1 MKPKQ
6 AIVLAFLAAVGVI
19 IYLAA
24 GRKPSGSVTDEALG
38 VLSGFRDR
46 MCACKDKA
54 CASKVSED
62 MTRWSQEYAN
72 TTDKTPPN
80 DATTKRLAAIAEDLG
95 KCMTQVMGS
104 AGATAPIG
112 VPTSG
117 DPITAEV
124 ELPFEYSTEKK
135 DWLEAA
141 VAEFQRAN
149 PKVHV
154 KLIGKGSLEAA
165 NAILDGSDK
174 PVLWSPA
181 DSLVANLL
189 ASDWQTKNQAP
200 LFPPSGDTGP
210 QPLVLSPLVFVVW
223 EERAK
228 VLNDSGNH
236 SQLSWK
242 TIRKAVT
249 SPKGWAGIGG
259 KPTWGFVTLGHTDPN
274 RSNSGMQTIALMAYE
289 YFNIT
294 SGLTVEQ
301 MLDPKFQDF
310 VRDIERGVQHF
321 ESSTGTFMTDMI
333 RFGPSKYDI
342 AVVYESL
349 AVSQLENAQGRW
361 GSLHIYYPPVT
372 IWSDH
377 PVVLLDAPWVTADQK
392 KAGAQ
397 LIAFLRSTPI
407 QATALRFGFRP
418 ADTSV
423 PMKTTEGTNPFTKS
437 AQYGLSLELPPA
449 AQPPDG
455 AVIRNMLM
463 MWSRVVK
470 PR

>member
-1 MKPKQ
+1 VKPKH
-6 AIVLAFLAAVGVI
+6 AIVIGFLAAVGVI

-24 GRKPSGSVTDEALG
+24 GRTPSGPTVKAA
-38 VLSGFRDR
+38 SGPVAPVGGPATSDP
-46 MCACKDKA
+46 A
-54 CASKVSED
+54 
-62 MTRWSQEYAN
+62 
-72 TTDKTPPN
+72 TP
-80 DATTKRLAAIAEDLG
+80 D
-95 KCMTQVMGS
+95 
-104 AGATAPIG
+104 
-112 VPTSG
+112 
-117 DPITAEV
+117 V
-124 ELPFEYSTEKK
+124 EISFEYSTEKK

-141 VAEFQRAN
+141 VAAFQQAN
-149 PKVHV
+149 PRIHV
-154 KLIGKGSLEAA
+154 KLIGKGSLDAA

-200 LFPPSGDTGP
+200 LFPTTGDSGP
-210 QPLVLSPLVFVVW
+210 QPLLLTPLVFAVW
-223 EERAK
+223 EERAS
-228 VLNDSGNH
+228 VLVDPASHG
-236 SQLSWK
+236 QLSWK
-242 TIRKAVT
+242 TIHKAVA

-259 KPTWGFVTLGHTDPN
+259 KPAWGFVTLGHTDPN
-274 RSNSGMQTIALMAYE
+274 KSNSGMQAIALMAYE
-289 YFNIT
+289 YFNTT

-301 MLDPKFQDF
+301 LLDSKFQDF
-310 VRDIERGVQHF
+310 VKETERGVQRF
-321 ESSTGTFMTDMI
+321 ESSTGTFMTDMV

-377 PVVLLDAPWVTADQK
+377 PIVLLDAPWVTAAQK
-392 KAGAQ
+392 QAAAR
-397 LIAFLRSTPI
+397 LIGFLRSTPI
-407 QATALRFGFRP
+407 QTTALRFGFRP

-423 PMKTTEGTNPFTKS
+423 PMKTAEGANPFTRS
-437 AQYGLSLELPPA
+437 APYGLSLELPPA

-455 AVIRNMLM
+455 PVIRNMLM

-470 PR
+470 K

>member
-6 AIVLAFLAAVGVI
+6 AIVIGFLVAVGVI
-19 IYLAA
+19 MYLAL
-24 GRKPSGSVTDEALG
+24 GHKSSPSPGNQATGGSGAVA
-38 VLSGFRDR
+38 
-46 MCACKDKA
+46 
-54 CASKVSED
+54 
-62 MTRWSQEYAN
+62 
-72 TTDKTPPN
+72 PN
-80 DATTKRLAAIAEDLG
+80 
-95 KCMTQVMGS
+95 GS
-104 AGATAPIG
+104 PAGA
-112 VPTSG
+112 
-117 DPITAEV
+117 DPNAAEV
-124 ELPFEYSTEKK
+124 EVPFEYSTEKK

-141 VAEFQRAN
+141 VAEFHKAN
-149 PKVHV
+149 PKVRV
-154 KLIGKGSLEAA
+154 KLIGKGSLDSA

-189 ASDWQTKNQAP
+189 ASDWQTKNQSQ
-200 LFPPSGDTGP
+200 LFPTTGDTGP
-210 QPLVLSPLVFVVW
+210 QPLLLTPLVFVVW
-223 EERAK
+223 QERAS
-228 VLNDSGNH
+228 VLVDGASSG
-236 SQLSWK
+236 QLSWK
-242 TIRKAVT
+242 TIHQAVA

-259 KPTWGFVTLGHTDPN
+259 KPAWGFVNLGHTDPN
-274 RSNSGMQTIALMAYE
+274 KSNSGMQAIALMAYE
-289 YFNIT
+289 YFNTT

-310 VRDIERGVQHF
+310 VKETERGVAHF

-349 AVSQLENAQGRW
+349 AVSQLDNAQGRW

-377 PVVLLDAPWVTADQK
+377 PIVLLDAPWVTAEQK

-407 QATALRFGFRP
+407 QTTALRFGFRP

-437 AQYGLSLELPPA
+437 AQYGLSLDLPPA

-455 AVIRNMLM
+455 PVIRNMLM

-470 PR
+470 PK

>member
-1 MKPKQ
+1 MKPKL
-6 AIVLAFLAAVGVI
+6 AIVIVFLAVAGVI
-19 IYLAA
+19 LYLAA
-24 GRKPSGSVTDEALG
+24 GRKAERGTREATG
-38 VLSGFRDR
+38 
-46 MCACKDKA
+46 
-54 CASKVSED
+54 
-62 MTRWSQEYAN
+62 
-72 TTDKTPPN
+72 
-80 DATTKRLAAIAEDLG
+80 
-95 KCMTQVMGS
+95 GS
-104 AGATAPIG
+104 ATVTGPGPTSAAAGTAPTG
-112 VPTSG
+112 P
-117 DPITAEV
+117 DV
-124 ELPFEYSTEKK
+124 EIAFEYSTEKR

-141 VAEFQRAN
+141 VAEFHKAN
-149 PKVHV
+149 PRIHV
-154 KLIGKGSLEAA
+154 KLIGKGSLESA

-189 ASDWQTKNQAP
+189 GSDWQTKNQAP
-200 LFPPSGDTGP
+200 LFPATGETGP
-210 QPLVLSPLVFVVW
+210 QPLVLSPLVFVMW

-228 VLNDSGNH
+228 VLDPGSNG
-236 SQLSWK
+236 QLSWK
-242 TIRKAVT
+242 TIHKAVA

-259 KPTWGFVTLGHTDPN
+259 KPGWGFVTLGHTDPSK
-274 RSNSGMQTIALMAYE
+274 SNSGLQTITLMAYE

-301 MLDPKFQDF
+301 LLDPKFQDF
-310 VRDIERGVQHF
+310 VKEIERGVQHF
-321 ESSTGTFMTDMI
+321 EASTGTFMTDMI

-349 AVSQLENAQGRW
+349 AVSQLDNAQGRW

-392 KAGAQ
+392 TAGAR
-397 LIAFLRSTPI
+397 LIAFLRSTPV

-423 PMKTTEGTNPFTKS
+423 PMKTTDGTNPFAKS
-437 AQYGLSLELPPA
+437 AQYGLSLELPTA

-455 AVIRNMLM
+455 PVVRNMLM

-470 PR
+470 PK

>member
-1 MKPKQ
+1 MKPKL
-6 AIVLAFLAAVGVI
+6 AIVIAFLVAVGVI
-19 IYLAA
+19 LYVAA
-24 GRKPSGSVTDEALG
+24 GRKQAAPDPPPRPGDPSA
-38 VLSGFRDR
+38 
-46 MCACKDKA
+46 
-54 CASKVSED
+54 
-62 MTRWSQEYAN
+62 
-72 TTDKTPPN
+72 P
-80 DATTKRLAAIAEDLG
+80 
-95 KCMTQVMGS
+95 
-104 AGATAPIG
+104 TAPAPDPKRDPG
-112 VPTSG
+112 PDPKADPTAA
-117 DPITAEV
+117 DV

-141 VAEFQRAN
+141 VAEFQKAN
-149 PKVHV
+149 PRIHV
-154 KLIGKGSLEAA
+154 KLIGKGSLDSA

-228 VLNDSGNH
+228 VLDPASNG
-236 SQLSWK
+236 QLSWK
-242 TIRKAVT
+242 TIQRAVA

-259 KPTWGFVTLGHTDPN
+259 KPAWGFVTLGHTDPN
-274 RSNSGMQTIALMAYE
+274 KSNSGMQTIALMAYE
-289 YFNIT
+289 YFHTT

-301 MLDPKFQDF
+301 LLDPKFQDF
-310 VRDIERGVQHF
+310 VKDIERGVPHF

-377 PVVLLDAPWVTADQK
+377 PVMLLAGPWVTAEQK
-392 KAGAQ
+392 AAATR

-423 PMKTTEGTNPFTKS
+423 PMKTADANNPFTKS

-455 AVIRNMLM
+455 PVIRNMLM

-470 PR
+470 PK

>member
-1 MKPKQ
+1 MKPKLV
-6 AIVLAFLAAVGVI
+6 IVIGFLIAVGVI
-19 IYLAA
+19 LYAA
-24 GRKPSGSVTDEALG
+24 VHRGGSSG
-38 VLSGFRDR
+38 
-46 MCACKDKA
+46 
-54 CASKVSED
+54 
-62 MTRWSQEYAN
+62 
-72 TTDKTPPN
+72 
-80 DATTKRLAAIAEDLG
+80 
-95 KCMTQVMGS
+95 
-104 AGATAPIG
+104 GATAG
-112 VPTSG
+112 GATAGTRTAPT
-117 DPITAEV
+117 TAATGAATGADV
-124 ELPFEYSTEKK
+124 EIAFEYSTEKK

-141 VAEFQRAN
+141 VAGFQQAN
-149 PKVHV
+149 PGIRV
-154 KLIGKGSLEAA
+154 KLVGKGSLESAA
-165 NAILDGSDK
+165 AILDGTDR

-189 ASDWQTKNQAP
+189 AADWQTKNQTA
-200 LFPPSGDTGP
+200 LFPATGDGAP
-210 QPLVLSPLVFVVW
+210 QPLLLTPMVFAVW

-228 VLNDSGNH
+228 VLAKLDTAGPDAGGA
-236 SQLSWK
+236 LAWK
-242 TIRKAVT
+242 TIRKAIASQT
-249 SPKGWAGIGG
+249 GWAGIGG
-259 KPTWGFVTLGHTDPN
+259 KPGWGFVTLGHTDPN
-274 RSNSGMQTIALMAYE
+274 RSNSGMQAIALMAYE
-289 YFNIT
+289 FFHTT

-310 VRDIERGVQHF
+310 VKDIERGVQRF

-377 PVVLLDAPWVTADQK
+377 PVVLLAAPWVTAAQT

-397 LIAFLRSTPI
+397 LIAYLRSPQV

-423 PMKTTEGTNPFTKS
+423 PIKTADGANPFTRS
-437 AQYGLSLELPPA
+437 APYGVSLELPPA

-455 AVIRNMLM
+455 TVIRNMRM

>member
-6 AIVLAFLAAVGVI
+6 AIVIGFLAAVGVI
-19 IYLAA
+19 IYLAV
-24 GRKPSGSVTDEALG
+24 GRKPSMTKVM
-38 VLSGFRDR
+38 SGGG
-46 MCACKDKA
+46 
-54 CASKVSED
+54 
-62 MTRWSQEYAN
+62 
-72 TTDKTPPN
+72 P
-80 DATTKRLAAIAEDLG
+80 
-95 KCMTQVMGS
+95 
-104 AGATAPIG
+104 TAPIG
-112 VPTSG
+112 TPATA
-117 DPITAEV
+117 DPITGDV

-141 VAEFQRAN
+141 VAAFQNAN
-149 PKVHV
+149 PKIHV
-154 KLIGKGSLEAA
+154 KLIGKGSLEGA

-189 ASDWQTKNQAP
+189 ASDWQTKHQSQ
-200 LFPPSGDTGP
+200 LFPTSGDSGP
-210 QPLVLSPLVFVVW
+210 QPLLLTPLVFVVW
-223 EERAK
+223 QERAS
-228 VLNDSGNH
+228 VLVDSSSASSRSTSG
-236 SQLSWK
+236 QLSWK
-242 TIRKAVT
+242 TIHKAVA

-259 KPTWGFVTLGHTDPN
+259 KPAWGFVTLGHTDPN
-274 RSNSGMQTIALMAYE
+274 KSNSGMQAIALMAYE
-289 YFNIT
+289 YFNVT

-301 MLDPKFQDF
+301 LLDPKFQDF
-310 VRDIERGVQHF
+310 VKETERGVQRF

-377 PVVLLDAPWVTADQK
+377 PVVLLDAPWVTAEQK
-392 KAGAQ
+392 QAGAR

-407 QATALRFGFRP
+407 QTTALRFGFRP

-423 PMKTTEGTNPFTKS
+423 PMKTAEGANPFTKS

-455 AVIRNMLM
+455 PVLRNMLM

-470 PR
+470 PK

>member
-1 MKPKQ
+1 VKPKS
-6 AIVLAFLAAVGVI
+6 AIVIVFLAAVAVI
-19 IYLAA
+19 LYFAIGRRGDA
-24 GRKPSGSVTDEALG
+24 GRPSPAG
-38 VLSGFRDR
+38 
-46 MCACKDKA
+46 
-54 CASKVSED
+54 
-62 MTRWSQEYAN
+62 
-72 TTDKTPPN
+72 
-80 DATTKRLAAIAEDLG
+80 
-95 KCMTQVMGS
+95 
-104 AGATAPIG
+104 GATADPRT
-112 VPTSG
+112 PAAG
-117 DPITAEV
+117 DPPGPSV
-124 ELPFEYSTEKK
+124 EIAFEYSTEKK

-141 VAEFQRAN
+141 VAEFQKAN
-149 PKVHV
+149 PRIRV
-154 KLIGKGSLEAA
+154 KLVGKGSLESAA
-165 NAILDGSDK
+165 AILDGTDR

-189 ASDWQTKNQAP
+189 AADWQIKNQAA
-200 LFPPSGDTGP
+200 LFPTTGDAAP

-228 VLNDSGNH
+228 ILADPAAAGSGAAG
-236 SQLSWK
+236 SLSWK
-242 TIRKAVT
+242 TIRKAIA

-259 KPTWGFVTLGHTDPN
+259 KPGWGFVTLGHTDPN
-274 RSNSGMQTIALMAYE
+274 RSNSGMQAIALMAYE
-289 YFNIT
+289 HFHVT
-294 SGLTVEQ
+294 SGLTVDQ

-310 VRDIERGVQHF
+310 VKDIERGVQRF

-349 AVSQLENAQGRW
+349 AVSQLDNAQGRW

-377 PVVLLDAPWVTADQK
+377 PVALLAAPWVTAEQAR
-392 KAGAQ
+392 AGAA
-397 LIAFLRSTPI
+397 LIAYLRSPAV
-407 QATALRFGFRP
+407 QATALRHGFRP
-418 ADTSV
+418 ADPSV
-423 PMKTTEGTNPFTKS
+423 PMKTSDGANPFAKS

-455 AVIRNMLM
+455 TVIRNMLM

>member
-1 MKPKQ
+1 MKPKL

-19 IYLAA
+19 LYVAT
-24 GRKPSGSVTDEALG
+24 RKPAD
-38 VLSGFRDR
+38 
-46 MCACKDKA
+46 
-54 CASKVSED
+54 
-62 MTRWSQEYAN
+62 
-72 TTDKTPPN
+72 TPAP
-80 DATTKRLAAIAEDLG
+80 DQPRPA
-95 KCMTQVMGS
+95 VGS
-104 AGATAPIG
+104 ATAQPAA
-112 VPTSG
+112 P
-117 DPITAEV
+117 EV
-124 ELPFEYSTEKK
+124 ELTFEYSTEKK

-141 VAEFQRAN
+141 VAEFHKSHPRTR
-149 PKVHV
+149 V

-165 NAILDGSDK
+165 DAILDGSDK

-189 ASDWQTKNQAP
+189 ASDWQTKHQSQ
-200 LFPPSGDTGP
+200 LFPTTGDTGP
-210 QPLVLSPLVFVVW
+210 QPLLLTPLVFVVW
-223 EERAK
+223 AERAK
-228 VLNDSGNH
+228 VLEPSG
-236 SQLSWK
+236 SGQLSWK
-242 TIRKAVT
+242 AIQKAVA

-259 KPTWGFVTLGHTDPN
+259 KPAWGFVTLGHTDPN
-274 RSNSGMQTIALMAYE
+274 KSNSGMEAIALMAYE
-289 YFNIT
+289 YFQIT
-294 SGLTVEQ
+294 SGLTVDQ
-301 MLDPKFQDF
+301 LLDPGFQKF
-310 VRDIERGVQHF
+310 VKDIERGVQRF
-321 ESSTGTFMTDMI
+321 EASTGTFMTDMI

-377 PVVLLDAPWVTADQK
+377 PVVMLDAPWVTPAQK
-392 KAGAQ
+392 AAGAE
-397 LIAFLRSTPI
+397 LIAFLRSTPV

-423 PMKTTEGTNPFTKS
+423 PVKTTEGTNPFTKS

>member
-1 MKPKQ
+1 VKPKL
-6 AIVLAFLAAVGVI
+6 AIVIVFLAVAGAI
-19 IYLAA
+19 LYFAA
-24 GRKPSGSVTDEALG
+24 GKKPAPGPSAATD
-38 VLSGFRDR
+38 
-46 MCACKDKA
+46 
-54 CASKVSED
+54 
-62 MTRWSQEYAN
+62 
-72 TTDKTPPN
+72 
-80 DATTKRLAAIAEDLG
+80 
-95 KCMTQVMGS
+95 GS
-104 AGATAPIG
+104 ATAVAPATRSPEPAGA
-112 VPTSG
+112 
-117 DPITAEV
+117 DV
-124 ELPFEYSTEKK
+124 ELPFEYSTEKR

-141 VAEFQRAN
+141 VAEFHKAN
-149 PKVHV
+149 PRIHV
-154 KLIGKGSLEAA
+154 TLIGKGSLESSG
-165 NAILDGSDK
+165 AILDGTDK

-189 ASDWQTKNQAP
+189 ASDWQTKHQAP
-200 LFPPSGDTGP
+200 LFPATGETGP
-210 QPLVLSPLVFVVW
+210 QQLVLSPLVFVVW

-228 VLNDSGNH
+228 VLDPGTSG
-236 SQLSWK
+236 QLSWK
-242 TIRKAVT
+242 TIHKAVA
-249 SPKGWAGIGG
+249 SPRGWAGIGG
-259 KPTWGFVTLGHTDPN
+259 KPAWGFVTLGHTDPN
-274 RSNSGMQTIALMAYE
+274 RSNSGLQTIALMAYE

-301 MLDPKFQDF
+301 LLDPKFQDF
-310 VRDIERGVQHF
+310 VKEIERGVQHF

-377 PVVLLDAPWVTADQK
+377 PVVLLDAPWVTAAQK
-392 KAGAQ
+392 AAGAR

-418 ADTSV
+418 AETSV
-423 PMKTTEGTNPFTKS
+423 SMKTTDGNNPFARS
-437 AQYGLSLELPPA
+437 AQYGLSLELPAA

-455 AVIRNMLM
+455 PVVHNMLM

-470 PR
+470 PK